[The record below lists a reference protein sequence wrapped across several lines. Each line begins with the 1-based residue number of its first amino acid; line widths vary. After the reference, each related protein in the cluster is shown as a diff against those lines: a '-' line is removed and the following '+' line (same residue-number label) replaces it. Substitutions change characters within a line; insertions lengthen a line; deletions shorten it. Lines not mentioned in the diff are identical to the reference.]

1 MTLPHRLGA
10 IVLALAL
17 VAGLWGCSSD
27 PRRGYAFGSPFD
39 ESIRTVGAPIFDN
52 VTFSHGLEALLTE
65 AIVKEIHRTTP
76 WAVTGADGAD
86 TTISGA
92 ITEVTLRKLNTDST
106 SGLVSELAVDIAVDF
121 EWRDNRSGQTILARR
136 NFRGVGSFAPGP
148 GAREPIELGEQ
159 AAIERLAVA
168 IVSELRSDW

>member
-1 MTLPHRLGA
+1 VSRLLATLAAILSVALG
-10 IVLALAL
+10 
-17 VAGLWGCSSD
+17 GCASD
-27 PRRGYAFGSPFD
+27 PTQGYSFGAAYDD
-39 ESIRTVGAPIFDN
+39 EIRTIAAPVFDN

-76 WAVTGADGAD
+76 WGVTGENAAD
-86 TTISGA
+86 TVLSGS

-106 SGLVSELAVDIAVDF
+106 SGLVSELAVDISVDF
-121 EWRDNRSGQTILARR
+121 EWRDNRSGETILSRR

-159 AAIERLAVA
+159 AAVERLAAA
-168 IVSELRSDW
+168 IVDELRSDW